1 MTDDGLTAVVPDA
14 DGRFAWGNGVVTMT
28 FETGGDKPVRL
39 SGLSGRGMGGGVG
52 AAGAAVPA
60 GDDAVVDGNAA
71 AAGGNA
77 ASHDGGTVVFQRDP
91 RPIVEVRAAATG
103 SHDNRQP
110 LILTVAGSKL
120 RFVGARASEPE
131 SGSREP
137 YRLEITQFASYESL
151 KPGGRP
157 MDSIDPGSAA
167 SADATL
173 AGADGQGSTA
183 ETSGSHADGL
193 TVTSVF
199 EAYPGIS
206 AVRAYT
212 VLHSPQTFPIES
224 ASSLNLTLPMDAN
237 GATVESSRI
246 FWGDAAWAVEND
258 WHSAPLRKT
267 AVRDRNQIINP
278 GESSSRFV
286 RSSASTWSTGLHE
299 PAGIIEADRDA
310 AVAQST
316 AAHVANVSNT
326 TDPAHVTADGQ
337 NAHVA
342 AGNATSAA
350 GGAVPAFSVMWQ
362 IEHNGPWEWEVG
374 ENDPGLHVAAF
385 GPEYQDHQWSTDLGD
400 GNDCTTVPV
409 SFSIASGGW
418 QQAVAE
424 MTLQRRALRAA
435 KAAELGRSAQ
445 FERTQGLVVYN
456 DYMNTLFGDPRI
468 EKELPLI
475 DGAAKAG
482 ADIFCIDAGWYDST
496 DGGWWDMV
504 GEWLPSTNRFGEEGL
519 AGLAARIRE
528 AGMGL
533 GLWLEPEVI
542 GVKSPLAATLPDEAF
557 FTRHG
562 VRVCDSG
569 RYLLD
574 FRSQAAREH
583 VTRTVDRLI
592 ADFDVKFFKFDYN
605 TIPGAGTDRD
615 AESVGSGLLD
625 HCRTY
630 LDWLDDL
637 RRRHPDVMIEN
648 CGSGAM
654 RADYAQLSRLDL
666 QSTSDQCDPLIY
678 AAIAAGAGLTILPE
692 QQGNWGYAQQEM
704 DDETAVLTLAAGVMG
719 RLYLSGFINR
729 MDDTRLALVRDAV
742 ALQRRILARQ
752 ETLVPWWPAGLPD
765 FDGDWLV
772 AGLRPYA
779 PVAANDADNEA
790 TAYVTAWR
798 RAGSSSIDLP
808 LEEGREITQIFPAP
822 VTDTARDAGAAIGD
836 AAEGATDGIN
846 GGAVANHAPNARPWT
861 IERLDPSTVRLA
873 VSDATRPSARI
884 FAVR

>member
-1 MTDDGLTAVVPDA
+1 MTVAAMQTVKPDPNGRLT
-14 DGRFAWGNGVVTMT
+14 WGNGVVSMT
-28 FETGGDKPVRL
+28 FETAGDVPVRL
-39 SGLSGRGMGGGVG
+39 SGLTGRGMVEGDCAAATISSTGASMSNGSIDASG
-52 AAGAAVPA
+52 SAALKAAGS
-60 GDDAVVDGNAA
+60 
-71 AAGGNA
+71 A
-77 ASHDGGTVVFQRDP
+77 ASTDLTGVAPCVTTVPQRDP
-91 RPIVEVRAAATG
+91 RPIVELRAAATG

-110 LILTVAGSKL
+110 LILTAAGSKL
-120 RFVGARASEPE
+120 RFVDASASVPE
-131 SGSREP
+131 TGSHDP

-151 KPGGRP
+151 KPTGRP
-157 MDSIDPGSAA
+157 MDSIDPGSATA
-167 SADATL
+167 GNAFAGEAVQESEAADSTPAQSISCT
-173 AGADGQGSTA
+173 DGV
-183 ETSGSHADGL
+183 
-193 TVTSVF
+193 TVVSVF
-199 EAYPGIS
+199 EAYPDVS
-206 AVRAYT
+206 AVRTYT
-212 VLHSPQTFPIES
+212 ILRSPQTFPVEA

-237 GATVESSRI
+237 GASVESSRI

-286 RSSASTWSTGLHE
+286 RSSSSTWSTGLHE
-299 PAGIIEADRDA
+299 PAGIIEAGRA
-310 AVAQST
+310 ASGLT
-316 AAHVANVSNT
+316 
-326 TDPAHVTADGQ
+326 
-337 NAHVA
+337 
-342 AGNATSAA
+342 
-350 GGAVPAFSVMWQ
+350 VPAFSVMWQ

-374 ENDPGLHVAAF
+374 ENDPGLHVTAF
-385 GPEYQDHQWSTDLGD
+385 GPEYQDHQWFTNLGD

-409 SFSIASGGW
+409 SFALAAGDW

-424 MTLQRRALRAA
+424 MTLQRRALRRA
-435 KAAELGRSAQ
+435 KAAELGRTAQ
-445 FERTQGLVVYN
+445 FEHTQGLVVYN
-456 DYMNTLFGDPRI
+456 DYMNTLFGDPRL

-475 DGAAKAG
+475 DGAARAG

-504 GEWLPSTNRFGEEGL
+504 GEWLPSTNRFGEAGL
-519 AGLAARIRE
+519 AGLARAIRE

-542 GVKSPLAATLPDEAF
+542 GVKSPLAASLPDDAF

-574 FRSQAAREH
+574 FRSPAAREH

-592 ADFDVKFFKFDYN
+592 EDFDVKFFKFDYN
-605 TIPGAGTDRD
+605 TVPGTGTDRD
-615 AESVGSGLLD
+615 AESVGAGLLA
-625 HCRTY
+625 HCRAY

-637 RRRHPDVMIEN
+637 RRRHPQVMIEN

-742 ALQRRILARQ
+742 ALQRRILACQ
-752 ETLVPWWPAGLPD
+752 EQLVPWWPAGLPA

-779 PVAANDADNEA
+779 PVAANDGKDDA
-790 TAYVTAWR
+790 TAYVTVWR
-798 RAGSSSIDLP
+798 RAGAASIDLP
-808 LEEGREITQIFPAP
+808 VPEGRAVTQIFPTP
-822 VTDTARDAGAAIGD
+822 VTDAARDAGDGVAISDAAEGVAGEDTKGD
-836 AAEGATDGIN
+836 GAAAEGATASMGGIS
-846 GGAVANHAPNARPWT
+846 VSNHAPNARPWT
-861 IERLDPSTVRLA
+861 IERIAPNTIRLTA
-873 VSDATRPSARI
+873 SDTTKPSARI